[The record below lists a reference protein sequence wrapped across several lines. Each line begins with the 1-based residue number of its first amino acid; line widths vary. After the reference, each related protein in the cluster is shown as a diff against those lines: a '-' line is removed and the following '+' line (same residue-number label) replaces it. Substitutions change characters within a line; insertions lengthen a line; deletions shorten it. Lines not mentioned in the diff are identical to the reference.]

1 MAEDKVKQ
9 KKPHSMILENRNFL
23 SLSGVL
29 DVGSFDEQSVVIYTD
44 FGELNIKGSTLH
56 INKLSLETGEV
67 SIDGNIV
74 SLIYTENRPAGGLL
88 TKLFR

>member
-1 MAEDKVKQ
+1 
-9 KKPHSMILENRNFL
+9 MILENRNFL
-23 SLSGVL
+23 SLSGLL

-67 SIDGNIV
+67 SIDGDIV

>member
-9 KKPHSMILENRNFL
+9 KKPHSMILENRNLL

-67 SIDGNIV
+67 SIDGDIV

>member
-1 MAEDKVKQ
+1 MAEEKVKQ

-29 DVGSFDEQSVVIYTD
+29 DVGSFDEQSVVIYT
-44 FGELNIKGSTLH
+44 
-56 INKLSLETGEV
+56 
-67 SIDGNIV
+67 
-74 SLIYTENRPAGGLL
+74 ENRPAGGLL

>member
-9 KKPHSMILENRNFL
+9 KKPHSMILENRNFH

-67 SIDGNIV
+67 SIDGDIV